1 MNLLFLFLLLLPV
14 VLGSMYDAFWL
25 YGIVG
30 TLAWYQ
36 VCIHFTSKAD
46 GHWMMRVL
54 LLSGTGIYVLVSWAF
69 ASSLYTQGVGFN
81 EQFFFHL
88 DGNTFRVAREQYG
101 LPYFGGLLI
110 SLLTILMPLIIRESQ
125 SSLRNGYRL
134 SLVWLLLVLGFAPM
148 HSMAIFLVD
157 QNTQALAPVMVR
169 VESPEIVV
177 QPLENKPRNLIFL
190 YLESVEQLYFDQQL
204 YPGLLPN
211 LSKLRQQAHSFTN
224 LSQVEG
230 TGFTMGGI
238 VASQCAVPINSYR
251 GLGSSNTSLASMKR
265 PLPDYICLGDILE
278 AYGYSRVM
286 YKGASLSFSG
296 AGNFFSAHG
305 FDNAKGKEYW
315 QENLG
320 EVAATGWGIYDDT
333 LFQQALAEIET
344 LQSEN
349 TPFAFSLVTLDT
361 HHPDGHASASCPR
374 YSYSSDTM
382 LNAIH
387 CTDYLVYKFVDD
399 LKRRGILDN
408 TVLVVFSDHLAM
420 RNTQWDIL
428 RANSKKRK
436 LSFFIVAQENA
447 AVFEQP
453 ATHFDVAPTVLD
465 YLGIPG
471 YSVLN
476 AGVSLRHGARGA
488 WFQPGSD
495 ARAIARSAVF
505 TGRQLSLKDGFSV
518 DFKHRSIVVEGLEF
532 TANTS
537 GNKLQK
543 EDVYGVIFDRE
554 GNYEGVVSSSDL
566 DRFRKHSDKL
576 MVLLSR
582 SSVINGLV
590 DTPAADTKVEQQSG
604 LYLFVGYPGKKST
617 MEKIWWDI
625 SFSAADIQRF
635 LHEGNVIE

>member
-1 MNLLFLFLLLLPV
+1 LNLLFLFLLLLPV
-14 VLGSMYDAFWL
+14 VLGSMYGAFWL
-25 YGIVG
+25 YGIAG
-30 TLAWYQ
+30 ALAWYQ
-36 VCIHFTSKAD
+36 VCLHFTSKD
-46 GHWMMRVL
+46 GGHWLMRIL
-54 LLSGTGIYVLVSWAF
+54 LLGGTGIYVLASWAL

-101 LPYFGGLLI
+101 PPYYGALLI
-110 SLLTILMPLIIRESQ
+110 SLLTILMPLIIRVGQ
-125 SSLRNGYRL
+125 SSLRSGYRL
-134 SLVWLLLVLGFAPM
+134 SLFWLLLVLGFAPM

-157 QNTQALAPVMVR
+157 QNAQALAPVMVR

-177 QPLENKPRNLIFL
+177 QSLDNKPRNLIFL

-224 LSQVEG
+224 LSQVAG

-238 VASQCAVPINSYR
+238 VASQCAVPINSYL
-251 GLGSSNTSLASMKR
+251 GMGSSNTALASMKK
-265 PLPDYICLGDILE
+265 PLPDYNCLGDILE
-278 AYGYSRVM
+278 AYGYNRVM

-296 AGNFFSAHG
+296 AGNFFRAHG

-333 LFQQALAEIET
+333 LFQLALAEIER

-374 YSYSSDTM
+374 YSHSSDTM

-387 CTDYLVYKFVDD
+387 CTDYLVDKFVSD
-399 LKRRGILDN
+399 LKQQGILDD

-428 RANSKKRK
+428 QANSKKRK
-436 LSFFIVAQENA
+436 LSFFVMAQEQARFFN
-447 AVFEQP
+447 QP

-476 AGVSLRHGARGA
+476 AGVSLRHGATGA
-488 WFQPGSD
+488 WFQPESD

-505 TGRQLSLKDGFSV
+505 TGRELSLKDGFSV
-518 DFKHRSIVVEGLEF
+518 DFKHRSIVVDGLEF

-537 GNKLQK
+537 GNKLKK
-543 EDVYGVIFDRE
+543 EDIYGVIFDRE
-554 GNYEGVVSSSDL
+554 GNYEGVVSNSDL

-582 SSVINGLV
+582 SSVITGLV
-590 DTPAADTKVEQQSG
+590 DMPVTDTKMEQQSG
-604 LYLFVGYPGKKST
+604 LYLFVGYPG
-617 MEKIWWDI
+617 EKGTLKNIWWDI
-625 SFSAADIQRF
+625 SFSAVDMQRF
-635 LHEGNVIE
+635 LHEGRVME